1 MTRRALRNLWVALA
15 LAAAVVRAGAQTPP
29 TAPAATPAAPAAPA
43 AGAGLRTFLTME
55 NVAREVFL
63 LGRSGPDVIYR
74 TPNAPPGVSATMK
87 PDAIQR
93 AEFDIKLDERQVFSL
108 ARRREWRAA
117 AQAIL
122 PAIQPALPYLDLP
135 ENNAVEHAMTAGL
148 YLRKAAQ
155 LAARGDVRAREDA
168 PRFLTAAYN
177 VLVAAGRASWHYYGD
192 VARIRAVLCLIDLG
206 RLDDAERELN
216 RGREP
221 EQGDAAYGPY
231 WLARGELL
239 FARRKY
245 LEAMDAAVRAVLYE
259 TKDVETFPDALI
271 LTARCYEELNELHRT
286 RDIYYEVAR
295 LFRGTDWGD
304 LALDRLRRIQR
315 EGMASEKE
323 EAILTAVFFGSD
335 EDMDEIIKKFLEES
349 GPEPKE
355 VDVDAPPQEMG
366 AETITEGAK
375 P

>member
-1 MTRRALRNLWVALA
+1 MTRRALQSLWAALA
-15 LAAAVVRAGAQTPP
+15 LAAAVVRAGAQTAAAPTPP
-29 TAPAATPAAPAAPA
+29 SAPAAPA
-43 AGAGLRTFLTME
+43 AGAGLRTFLTVE
-55 NVAREVFL
+55 NTAREVFL
-63 LGRSGPDVIYR
+63 LGRSGSDVLYR

-87 PDAIQR
+87 PDGIQR
-93 AEFDIKLDERQVFSL
+93 AEFDIKVDDRQVFSL

-122 PAIQPALPYLDLP
+122 PAIQPALQYLDLP
-135 ENNAVEHAMTAGL
+135 ENNAVEYAMAAGL

-155 LAARGDVRAREDA
+155 LAARGDARAREDA
-168 PRFLTAAYN
+168 SRFLTAAYN
-177 VLVAAGRASWHYYGD
+177 VLAAAGRAAWHYYGD
-192 VARIRAVLCLIDLG
+192 VARMRSALCLIDLG
-206 RLDDAERELN
+206 RLDEAERELN

-245 LEAMDAAVRAVLYE
+245 QEAMDAAVRAALYE

-304 LALDRLRRIQR
+304 LALDRLRRIMR

-323 EAILTAVFFGSD
+323 EAIITAVFFGSE
-335 EDMDEIIKKFLEES
+335 EDMDGIIRKFLEES